1 MMNRRA
7 FSSINPRMGVL
18 TMTMIACAAGVLVAT
33 TVAAQ
38 AAVDGNMIVLQGN
51 GHGATACVSCH
62 GSALQGNAA
71 VKAPAI
77 AGRPVAFI
85 LSRLA
90 HYAGPQGHN
99 PSMKLVASSLTQ
111 AERVAVAQFISR
123 LPSNSNLPSSSPTLG
138 R

>member
-1 MMNRRA
+1 MMNGRA

-18 TMTMIACAAGVLVAT
+18 SVMMIACAAGALAAT
-33 TVAAQ
+33 TVTAQ
-38 AAVDGNMIVLQGN
+38 TAVDGNMIVLQGN
-51 GHGATACVSCH
+51 GHGAPACVSCH
-62 GSALQGNAA
+62 GSALQGDAA
-71 VKAPAI
+71 MKAPAI

-99 PSMKLVASSLTQ
+99 PLMKVVASSLTK
-111 AERVAVAQFISR
+111 AERLAVAEFISR
-123 LPSNSNLPSSSPTLG
+123 LPSNSNSPSSNPTLG